1 MNLFK
6 SFSQKSFGWNR
17 SVPASFLWSPAPVSP
32 TESDAAQNSAVMA
45 CVFWAMRNVGRA
57 TFHVELDGVAI
68 PHPLTDLLQK
78 PQASLNP
85 TDRINLSGREF
96 VGALAYSRLLSGN
109 AYAHKIRNA
118 DGLVI
123 ALDWIPHTAIQPV
136 FSNCRSNCIESYRLA
151 TPKGQ
156 VQIPRE
162 DILHDRDGLDPA
174 QPALGISRLNSVARH
189 IQTDNQVAAYSQ
201 TILSNPVPS
210 LIVSAK
216 SDGTRVTQEDA
227 EFIAEKMRQAT
238 SRERAGGVIVP
249 TFPAEIT
256 PVGFKPDDLA
266 ITQLNRLPEERIS
279 AVLGIPAIV
288 AGLGAG
294 LDRATYSNMKEARE
308 AATEEFLIPLWQD
321 LADTFTDQLLPEF
334 GNSDGLHVSFSERS
348 R

>member
-1 MNLFK
+1 MNLLASLAKK
-6 SFSQKSFGWNR
+6 SFSWNR
-17 SVPASFLWSPAPVSP
+17 SIPSTFLWNPSPIPA
-32 TESDAAQNSAVMA
+32 TESDASRNSAVMA
-45 CVFWAMRNVGRA
+45 CVFWAMRNAGRA
-57 TFHVELDGVAI
+57 TFFVEQGGEPT

-78 PQASLNP
+78 PQAKLNP
-85 TDRINLSGREF
+85 KDRVNLSGRELI
-96 VGALAYSRLLSGN
+96 GALTYSRLLDGN

-118 DGLVI
+118 DGFLI
-123 ALDWIPHTAIQPV
+123 ALEWIPHTAIQPMP
-136 FSNCRSNCIESYRLA
+136 SPHRANLLDSYCIA
-151 TPKGQ
+151 TPAGQ
-156 VQIPRE
+156 IQVPRE

-174 QPALGISRLNSVARH
+174 HPALGISRLKSVARH

-201 TILSNPVPS
+201 TILSNPIPS

-216 SDGTRVTQEDA
+216 SESTRVTQEDA
-227 EFIAEKMRQAT
+227 EFIAGKMREAT
-238 SRERAGGVIVP
+238 SRDRAGGIIVP

-266 ITQLNRLPEERIS
+266 ISHLNKLPEERIS
-279 AVLGIPAIV
+279 AVLGIPAVV

-294 LDRATYSNMKEARE
+294 LDRATYSNIKEARE

-334 GNSDGLHVSFSERS
+334 GNSEQLKVSFSQDR